1 MPNTLEISNF
11 KAFTKKVSIRIR
23 PITLFIGRNNTG
35 KSSAIE
41 FLREKTPDKNYF
53 LSPPREGFIA
63 DAAAQPAEDLHIDQP
78 PTSDTKNDRRAF
90 INKHAAAI
98 LNISDLEFETESDRI
113 IGKAKNNQTGARHD
127 IADLGA
133 GVRQCLPIIV
143 QGAMLPPDSTL
154 IVEEPETRI
163 HPTAQLALGS
173 YFADLWTQR
182 KVRSIIE
189 THSGNILL
197 RLQRLASEAK
207 LAPADASIAF
217 FDIENGKISVSN
229 LSLDENGDLIEDELS
244 KKGLPIEFFNEDI
257 FESTNIGTSTNDE

>member
-1 MPNTLEISNF
+1 MLNMLEISNF
-11 KAFTKKVSIRIR
+11 RAFGKKVSIRIK

-41 FLREKTPDKNYF
+41 FLRQKTPDKNYF

-78 PTSDTKNDRRAF
+78 PTGDIENDRREF

-98 LNISDLEFETESDRI
+98 LNISDIEFETEGDRI
-113 IGKAKNNQTGARHD
+113 ITKAKNNQTNTTHD

-154 IVEEPETRI
+154 IAEEPEARI

-173 YFADLWTQR
+173 YFADLWTR
-182 KVRSIIE
+182 REVRSIIE

-197 RLQRLASEAK
+197 RMQRLVSEAK
-207 LAPADASIAF
+207 LAPADVSIAF
-217 FDIENGKISVSN
+217 FDIEDGKIVVNN
-229 LSLDENGDLIEDELS
+229 LGIDNKGSLRKDES
-244 KKGLPIEFFNEDI
+244 SQKGLPMEFFYEDV
-257 FESTNIGTSTNDE
+257 FEAMSIGASPNGK

>member
-11 KAFTKKVSIRIR
+11 KAFTKKVSIRIK

-78 PTSDTKNDRRAF
+78 PTGDTEDDQRAF
-90 INKHAAAI
+90 INKHANAI
-98 LNISDLEFETESDRI
+98 LDISDIEFETQSDQI
-113 IGKAKNNQTGARHD
+113 IGKAKNNQTNTRHD

-133 GVRQCLPIIV
+133 GVRQCLPLIV

-154 IVEEPETRI
+154 IAEEPETRI
-163 HPTAQLALGS
+163 HPTAQLALAS
-173 YFADLWTQR
+173 YFADLWTR
-182 KVRSIIE
+182 REVRSIIE
-189 THSGNILL
+189 THSENILL
-197 RLQRLASEAK
+197 RLRK
-207 LAPADASIAF
+207 LVALGKLSHTDVSIAF
-217 FDIENGKISVSN
+217 FDIGENGETVVNNLDIDEMGYMSEGLPWKFFSQGIIESVS
-229 LSLDENGDLIEDELS
+229 
-244 KKGLPIEFFNEDI
+244 
-257 FESTNIGTSTNDE
+257 IGSPNVEHA